1 MLQRAETI
9 ALAASHADGGLL
21 CSESVLLAFSELLG
35 VESELILRIATGLG
49 ADIGGRGSGAQAE
62 NSSPILK
69 AVPRRSPV
77 EPYSLLPG
85 L

>member
-1 MLQRAETI
+1 MLQRSETV
-9 ALAASHADGGLL
+9 ALAASHTDGGPI
-21 CSESVLLAFSELLG
+21 CSKSVLLAISELLE
-35 VESELILRIATGLG
+35 VESELIPRIATGLG

-62 NSSPILK
+62 NLSPILK